1 MIDIRGLYKSFEDK
15 TVLSDI
21 NASFENGKTNL
32 IIGQSGSG
40 KTVLMKCIVGLLTPE
55 KGEVLYDGRNL
66 VLMGKKEKKMLR
78 KEMGMIFQSAA
89 LFDSMSVLDN
99 VMFPLNMFS
108 NDTPVSYTH
117 LLQAACCGFLY
128 LMETAANFIR
138 SGRYKKIIIVGAD
151 KMSSM
156 VNYTDRATCPIFGD
170 GAAAFMME
178 PTTEDLG
185 VMDSILRTDG
195 KGLPFLHMKAGGSVC
210 PPSYFTVDNK
220 MHYLHQEGRTVFK
233 YAVSSMS
240 DVSAAIAEK
249 NGLTKDTINWVVPHQ
264 ANVRIIEAV
273 AHRMELPMDKVLVNI
288 EHYGNTSAATLP
300 LCIWDFEDKLKKGDN
315 IIFTAFGAGFTWG
328 AVYVKWGYDGKK
340 ES

>member
-108 NDTPVSYTH
+108 NDTLRDRTKRAMFCLERVNLTEAKDKFP
-117 LLQAACCGFLY
+117 G
-128 LMETAANFIR
+128 EI
-138 SGRYKKIIIVGAD
+138 SGGMQKRV
-151 KMSSM
+151 
-156 VNYTDRATCPIFGD
+156 
-170 GAAAFMME
+170 
-178 PTTEDLG
+178 
-185 VMDSILRTDG
+185 
-195 KGLPFLHMKAGGSVC
+195 
-210 PPSYFTVDNK
+210 
-220 MHYLHQEGRTVFK
+220 
-233 YAVSSMS
+233 
-240 DVSAAIAEK
+240 AIARAIALNPQYLFCDEP
-249 NGLTKDTINWVVPHQ
+249 NSGLDPKTSLIIDDLIHDITAEYKMTTIINTHDMNSV
-264 ANVRIIEAV
+264 
-273 AHRMELPMDKVLVNI
+273 MNI
-288 EHYGNTSAATLP
+288 GE
-300 LCIWDFEDKLKKGDN
+300 N
-315 IIFTAFGAGFTWG
+315 IIFIKEG
-328 AVYVKWGYDGKK
+328 VKEWQGNSK
-340 ES
+340 EVITSKNKALNDFIFASDLFRKVKEVEEEELKEEELKAK